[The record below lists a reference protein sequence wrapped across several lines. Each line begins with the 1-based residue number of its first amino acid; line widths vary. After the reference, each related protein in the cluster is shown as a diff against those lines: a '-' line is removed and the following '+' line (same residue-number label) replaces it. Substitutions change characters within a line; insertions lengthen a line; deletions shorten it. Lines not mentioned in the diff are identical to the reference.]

1 MRRRGSRVARATG
14 PRRGSGVAAAAHFWR
29 LALWMARE
37 ERARGWSR
45 RALPQRKVAARGE
58 PPYLCY
64 RRGFGFQGSE

>member
-1 MRRRGSRVARATG
+1 M
-14 PRRGSGVAAAAHFWR
+14 AAAAHFWR
-29 LALWMARE
+29 LALWMASAAESASDVMLRRRE